1 MRTAKTAVSIALA
14 ATLVSFA
21 PVAAFAD
28 DGTEGAQ
35 TASAV
40 AQALDE
46 VAGAEAPAISC
57 DDGIDLLANGEAA
70 FLFLDT
76 NPTDW
81 YSAGIERS
89 LDYVVD
95 NGLIKGY
102 SDGPAAGCFGPWDN
116 LTRGQVATILWR
128 VAGEP
133 SISLTAHPFDDVTDS
148 GAYYYDAVAW
158 AADRK
163 IVTGRVDANGPT
175 GRFDPDGYV
184 TREELATMIGR
195 YAAYVGGEDV
205 DETYRSAAFN
215 KAPDA
220 KDVTGFAVGW
230 MSWCFDNK
238 IMTGDSVTRLLSP
251 QGVASRAV
259 MAKMTT
265 VLCRDVLGLP
275 GLSTT
280 QVEREAIF
288 LDFLQTTI
296 DEEFASLASLGVSYD
311 VTLWPAKDG
320 IQHSYWADFYL
331 PFPAWA
337 LSAQDWADLTLSA
350 ASMSAALYEL
360 SDEAVVDLPAYV
372 RFYDSSN
379 TEVVR
384 IRNGAVEYSI
394 V

>member
-1 MRTAKTAVSIALA
+1 MRTTKTAVSIALA
-14 ATLVSFA
+14 AALVSFA

-40 AQALDE
+40 AQALDDA
-46 VAGAEAPAISC
+46 AGAEAPAISR
-57 DDGIDLLANGEAA
+57 DDDIELLANGEAA
-70 FLFLDT
+70 HLFLDT
-76 NPTDW
+76 DPDAW
-81 YSAGIERS
+81 YSAEEGRW

-102 SDGPAAGCFGPWDN
+102 SDGGAAGCFGPWDN

-133 SISLTAHPFDDVTDS
+133 SADLYVSPFVDVMDP
-148 GAYYYDAVAW
+148 GAYYYDAVVW
-158 AADRK
+158 ASVEK

-195 YAAYVGGEDV
+195 YAAYVGDKDV
-205 DETYRSAAFN
+205 DETYRSAAFDQ
-215 KAPDA
+215 APDA
-220 KDVTGFAVGW
+220 DSVTGFAVGW
-230 MSWCFDNK
+230 MSWCYDSK
-238 IMTGDSVTRLLSP
+238 IMTGDSVTRMLSP
-251 QGVASRAV
+251 QGIASRAV

-275 GLSTT
+275 DLPTT
-280 QVEREAIF
+280 QVEREANF
-288 LDFLQTTI
+288 LNFLQTTI
-296 DEEFASLASLGVSYD
+296 DEEFAGLASLGVGYD

-320 IQHSYWADFYL
+320 IQHSYWADFRL
-331 PFPAWA
+331 PFPTWA

-360 SDEAVVDLPAYV
+360 SDEAVVDLPVYV